1 MAGIDFRAMAPADV
15 VSVAKLARAVWNR
28 HYPSIIT
35 QAQIDYMLGERYN
48 TERLTAELGMPEV
61 FWELAWVEG
70 GLAGF
75 SSSIDLALKDTNE
88 ANGVG
93 GANELK
99 LDKLYVDVAMHRQ
112 GVGGALIGRAVARAR
127 ALGRD
132 ALVLAVNKRN
142 EQAIAA
148 YRKHGF
154 EVRDSVRV
162 DIGQGFVMDDFIM
175 QRTLGIST

>member
-1 MAGIDFRAMAPADV
+1 MGGIDFRAMTPDDVAPVAD
-15 VSVAKLARAVWNR
+15 LARAIWNR

-48 TERLTAELGMPEV
+48 PERLMVELGMREV

-70 GLAGF
+70 RLAGF
-75 SSSIDLALKDTNE
+75 SSTIDLALKD
-88 ANGVG
+88 ANGAN

-112 GVGGALIGRAVARAR
+112 GVGGALMGRAVARAKS
-127 ALGRD
+127 LGRE

-142 EQAIAA
+142 EKAIAA

-154 EVRDSVRV
+154 EVRESVRV

-175 QRTLGIST
+175 QRTIGISS